1 MLGELKLCV
10 QLSVSIL
17 YYSYKCKGSVVIFG
31 FRDCMQFF
39 EHLHII
45 ADGTPVLI

>member
-1 MLGELKLCV
+1 LKLCV

-17 YYSYKCKGSVVIFG
+17 VYGYKCKGSVVTFG
-31 FRDCMQFF
+31 FRGCMQFF
-39 EHLHII
+39 EQLHMII